1 MLEYDFILY
10 TRIWPLAL
18 AKVIWHK
25 QHTSIE
31 VRELCTFFQQS
42 TEMTVVWIH
51 GSVNLLALLE
61 SYQTQLQVFQC
72 IPTWSQVHLN
82 DHQTLQSPEFDSG
95 PDLKSVAEAYQ
106 HIFTKE
112 TSMFTYSSY
121 LILANEGA

>member
-42 TEMTVVWIH
+42 TEMTVMCEFMVALIYSH
-51 GSVNLLALLE
+51 CSSHIRHSSKFSSVFPHDPK
-61 SYQTQLQVFQC
+61 S
-72 IPTWSQVHLN
+72 
-82 DHQTLQSPEFDSG
+82 TLTITKLCKVQS
-95 PDLKSVAEAYQ
+95 LTLVQ
-106 HIFTKE
+106 I
-112 TSMFTYSSY
+112 
-121 LILANEGA
+121 